1 MQKYFDDFAETHW
14 SDAPA
19 GWPRVCAD
27 FKIDIPEPDVLFAS
41 YQQGGYEG
49 DALVLFKQDGKL
61 YRVSGSHCSC
71 YGLEG
76 QWEPEETTVEALRH
90 ELNTEYKYGVIGART
105 VDIWDAIKNAEGQS
119 NA

>member
-41 YQQGGYEG
+41 YQQEGYEG

-90 ELNTEYKYGVIGART
+90 ELNAGYKYGVIGART
-105 VDIWDAIKNAEGQS
+105 VDIWDAIKNTEGQS
-119 NA
+119 DA